1 MQQIRLQKYLSH
13 AGICSRRTGEIYIA
27 EGRVSVNGKVVSTLG
42 MKVEPGKD
50 RVEIDGKP
58 VDLTEMPIYIALNK
72 PRGYV
77 TSCKHEG
84 KRIVLELVD
93 LHARIYPVGRLDKA
107 STGLLLLTND
117 GELHHHLAHPSFDH
131 EKEYEVEVAK
141 PIPDDALKKMEKGI
155 SILGTQT
162 RPAAIKRLSPT
173 SFRIVLK
180 EGRNRQI
187 RRMVKEVDNAVE
199 HLKRIRIA
207 NIRLGALAEGE
218 WRHLTVKE
226 KDGLLKRINR

>member
-58 VDLTEMPIYIALNK
+58 VELTELPIYIALNK